1 MSAAGIQPVAIP
13 RSAMKLVERYAGTG
27 SVAGQ
32 GRAFPGVAYRIERFQ
47 AMSASGLPV
56 PGLHR
61 FEGRIDARVIPD
73 ARELVDLDITLELE
87 DGRTL
92 RLRLVSEDGEVVAE
106 GHGPGRCQCC

>member
-1 MSAAGIQPVAIP
+1 
-13 RSAMKLVERYAGTG
+13 MKLVERYVGTG
-27 SVAGQ
+27 SVLWQ
-32 GRAFPGVAYRIERFQ
+32 EQVFPGVAYRVDRLQ

-61 FEGRIDARVIPD
+61 IEGDIDAGAIPGV
-73 ARELVDLDITLELE
+73 RGLVDRNLTLQLE

-92 RLRLVSEDGEVVAE
+92 QLRLASEDGRVVAE